1 MAFFLRRPIFAA
13 VCSLAILIAGLIAI
27 PTLPVAQYPA
37 IAPPVVTVTATYI
50 GASPQAVETSVTTP
64 LEQAINGVEG
74 VRYISSQ
81 SAQGVSTITV
91 TFDLGRNL
99 DIAAADVQNVAQST
113 LGQLPAVVQQ
123 TGLTVS
129 KNSGSFVMA
138 LALESDR
145 SNYDAEFLGNYAEL
159 NIVNDLKRVAGV
171 SDVIIFGQRRY
182 AMRVWIDPV
191 KLASQNLAT
200 SDVLNALSE
209 QNVQVAAGSIGAA
222 PELPD
227 QPYTMTVNAVG
238 QLSDPKQFGNII
250 VRANPN
256 GGFTKLSDVAR
267 IELGAEDYSTFVRF
281 DGSSNVVGLGVVQLP
296 TANALSVSNGV
307 IARLDQLSKAFPQG
321 VHYAVAFN
329 STAFVNASMKEV
341 IITLLVAIVL
351 VILVIYLFLQ
361 DPRATLIP
369 SAVIPISLVGA
380 FFVMAMFGFTI
391 NTITLFGLTLA
402 TGLVVDDAIVVI
414 ENIAR
419 YGQEHNLRGIEGA
432 GAAMQE
438 VRSAVVASSL
448 VLLAVFV
455 PVSFFP
461 GTTGQVYKQFAL
473 TIAASITISLFVAL
487 TLTPTLSA
495 MLLRHSPDATTGFF
509 GWFNRRFDAFKAF
522 YRRVLPGLFRARW
535 TVLVIFA
542 LALVWTGFLFKS
554 TPTGFIPQE
563 DQGFFIVLVQAPE
576 GTSLAGET
584 KVALKAEKIL
594 LNQPGVAD
602 VFDVGGF
609 SFTGNG
615 PNRGVMFVLLKPW
628 DERKFA
634 PWDPRSFNQSIIGEL
649 YGPSG
654 VQGKFAKQIPEAQI
668 IAFNPPAINGV
679 GNIGGFTFELEDR
692 GNIGYDQLMNV
703 LYGYEKLANQ
713 PGGPTSQVFTQ
724 FRNDAPQVKIDVDRN
739 KAKSIGVSLNDVF
752 GTLQTELGSDYV
764 NNFEY
769 LNRSYRVFAQADTP
783 YRSRLSDLQRLYVRS
798 STGGIIPLS
807 GLINVKQTKGPPFIT
822 HYNLYRS
829 IEISGN
835 AAPGHGT
842 GEAIQRMQQIAKQ
855 IDPPGV
861 TYEWSGL
868 SLEEIQAGA
877 LATLIFLLGLLFTY
891 LVLCAQYESFID
903 PLIVILAVPAALL
916 GALLFI
922 NFRIAW
928 ANAPFPINIIGFL
941 TRLANPSL
949 SQDAYAQVGYVM
961 LIGLASKSAILIVE
975 FANQQIKAGATV
987 VEAAFR
993 AAQTRL
999 RPILMTS
1006 IAFIIAIF
1014 PLVVSSGAGSGARQA
1029 LGTAIFGGMLISTFL
1044 NLVITPVLYVVI
1056 KRFELRGDRPR
1067 HKERLPDGHVPSAPP
1082 VAGGVPAP

>member
-1 MAFFLRRPIFAA
+1 MQFFLRRPIFAA

-99 DIAAADVQNVAQST
+99 DIAGADVQNAVQSA

-123 TGLTVS
+123 TGITVS

-138 LALESDR
+138 LALESD
-145 SNYDAEFLGNYAEL
+145 SSKYDAEFLGNYAEL
-159 NIVNDLKRVAGV
+159 NIVNDLKRVPGV

-182 AMRVWIDPV
+182 AMRVWLDPIE
-191 KLASQNLAT
+191 LAARGLAT
-200 SDVLNALSE
+200 SDVLNALTE
-209 QNVQVAAGSIGAA
+209 QNVQVAAGSIGGA
-222 PELPD
+222 PESLN

-238 QLSDPKQFGNII
+238 QLSDPKQFANII
-250 VRANPN
+250 VRSNPD
-256 GGFTKLSDVAR
+256 GGFTKLGDVAR
-267 IELGAEDYSTFVRF
+267 VELGAEDYSTFVRF
-281 DGSSNVVGLGVVQLP
+281 DGSDNTVGLGVVQLP

-307 IARLDQLSKAFPQG
+307 IARLNELQKSFPAG

-329 STAFVNASMKEV
+329 STTFVNASMREV
-341 IITLLVAIVL
+341 IITLLVAIFL
-351 VILVIYLFLQ
+351 VILVIFLFLQ

-369 SAVIPISLVGA
+369 SAVIPVSLIGA
-380 FFVMAMFGFTI
+380 FFVMAIFGFSI

-419 YGQEHNLRGIEGA
+419 YGQEHNLRGIGGA
-432 GAAMQE
+432 EAAMRE

-487 TLTPTLSA
+487 TLTPSLSA
-495 MLLRHSPDATTGFF
+495 ILLRHSPDATTGFF

-535 TVLVIFA
+535 LVLSLFA
-542 LALVWTGFLFKS
+542 LALVWTGMLFRS

-576 GTSLAGET
+576 GTSLAGERQ
-584 KVALKAEKIL
+584 VALKAEKIL
-594 LNQPGVAD
+594 LHQPGVAD

-628 DERKFA
+628 DQRT
-634 PWDPRSFNQSIIGEL
+634 SFDTSIIGIL
-649 YGPSG
+649 YGPNG
-654 VQGKFAKQIPEAQI
+654 VEGKFMSQIPEAQI
-668 IAFNPPAINGV
+668 VAFNPPAINGV

-692 GNIGYDQLMNV
+692 GNIGYDKLMNV
-703 LYGYEKLANQ
+703 LYQYERLANQ
-713 PGGPTSQVFTQ
+713 PGGPTAQVFTQ
-724 FRNDAPQVKIDVDRN
+724 FRNDAPQVQINVDRN
-739 KAKSIGVSLNDVF
+739 KAKSIGVSLNDLF

-769 LNRSYRVFAQADTP
+769 LNRSYRVYAQADAP
-783 YRSRLSDLQRLYVRS
+783 FRSRLSDLGRLYVRS
-798 STGGIIPLS
+798 SAGGIIPLS
-807 GLINVKQTKGPPFIT
+807 GLIRVKQTKGPPFIT

-835 AAPGHGT
+835 AAPGYGT
-842 GEAIQRMQQIAKQ
+842 GQAIQRMEQIAKQ
-855 IDPPGV
+855 VDPPGV
-861 TYEWSGL
+861 GYEWSGL
-868 SLEEIQAGA
+868 SLEEITAGS
-877 LATLIFLLGLLFTY
+877 LATLIFLLGLVFTY
-891 LVLCAQYESFID
+891 LVLCAQYESFVD

-916 GALLFI
+916 GALVFI
-922 NFRIAW
+922 NFRLFLGHL
-928 ANAPFPINIIGFL
+928 PFPWAIVGYI
-941 TRLANPSL
+941 TKMANPSL
-949 SQDAYAQVGYVM
+949 AQDAYAQVGYVM

-975 FANQQIKAGATV
+975 FANQQIRAGATV

-1006 IAFIIAIF
+1006 IAFIIAVF
-1014 PLVVSSGAGSGARQA
+1014 PLVIASGAGSGARQA

-1056 KRFELRGDRPR
+1056 KGFELRGRPPHR
-1067 HKERLPDGHVPSAPP
+1067 ETPLP
-1082 VAGGVPAP
+1082 AGRVTTTIPAK

>member
-74 VRYISSQ
+74 IRYISSQ

-91 TFDLGRNL
+91 TFALDRNL
-99 DIAAADVQNVAQST
+99 DIAAADVQNVVQSA

-123 TGLTVS
+123 TGISVG

-138 LALESDR
+138 LALESN
-145 SNYDAEFLGNYAEL
+145 SSTYGAQFLGNYAEL
-159 NIVNDLKRVAGV
+159 NIVNDLKRVPGV

-182 AMRVWIDPV
+182 AMRVWLNPV
-191 KLASQNLAT
+191 QLAAQNLAT
-200 SDVLNALSE
+200 SDVLSALSE

-222 PELPD
+222 PESPD

-238 QLSDPKQFGNII
+238 QLTDPKQFANII
-250 VRANPN
+250 VRSNPN
-256 GGFTKLSDVAR
+256 GGFTKLGDVAR

-281 DGSSNVVGLGVVQLP
+281 DGSDNNVGLGVIQLP
-296 TANALSVSNGV
+296 SANALSVSNGV
-307 IARLDQLSKAFPQG
+307 IARLNQLQKSFPQG
-321 VHYAVAFN
+321 VHYGVAFN
-329 STAFVNASMKEV
+329 STTFVNASMREV
-341 IITLLVAIVL
+341 IITLFVAIIL
-351 VILVIYLFLQ
+351 VILVIWLFLQ
-361 DPRATLIP
+361 DARATLIP
-369 SAVIPISLVGA
+369 SAVIPVALIGA
-380 FFVMAMFGFTI
+380 FFVMAMFGFSI

-432 GAAMQE
+432 AAAMAE

-473 TIAASITISLFVAL
+473 TIAASIIISLFVAM
-487 TLTPTLSA
+487 TLTPSLSA
-495 MLLRHSPDATTGFF
+495 ILLRHSPDAKTGFF
-509 GWFNRRFDAFKAF
+509 GWFNRRFDGFKTF

-535 TVLVIFA
+535 LVLGIFA
-542 LALVWTGFLFKS
+542 IALVWTGWLFKT

-576 GTSLAGET
+576 GTSLAGER
-584 KVALKAEKIL
+584 KAALKAEKIL
-594 LNQPGVAD
+594 LAQPGVSD

-628 DERKFA
+628 DERK
-634 PWDPRSFNQSIIGEL
+634 SFDKSIIGIL
-649 YGPSG
+649 YGPNG
-654 VQGKFAKQIPEAQI
+654 VQGKLSSQIPEAQI
-668 IAFNPPAINGV
+668 FAFNPPAINGV

-692 GNIGYDQLMNV
+692 GNVGFGKLMNV
-703 LYGYEKLANQ
+703 LYQYEMLGNQ

-724 FRNDAPQVKIDVDRN
+724 FRNDAPQVQIDVDRN
-739 KAKSIGVSLNDVF
+739 KAKSIGVSLNDLF

-769 LNRSYRVFAQADTP
+769 LNRSYRVYAQADTP
-783 YRSRLSDLQRLYVRS
+783 YRDRLSDLQKLYVRS
-798 STGGIIPLS
+798 SSGGIIPLS
-807 GLINVKQTKGPPFIT
+807 GLIHVKETKGPPFIT

-835 AAPGHGT
+835 AAPGHGS
-842 GEAIQRMQQIAKQ
+842 GEAIQRMEQIAQKVN
-855 IDPPGV
+855 PPGV
-861 TYEWSGL
+861 GYEWSGL

-877 LATLIFLLGLLFTY
+877 LATLIFLLGLVFTY

-916 GALLFI
+916 GALAFI
-922 NFRIAW
+922 NFRLFLGHL
-928 ANAPFPINIIGFL
+928 PFPLAIIGYI
-941 TRLANPSL
+941 TKMANPSL
-949 SQDAYAQVGYVM
+949 TQDAYAQVGYVM

-975 FANQQIKAGATV
+975 FANQQIRAGATV

-1014 PLVVSSGAGSGARQA
+1014 PLVIASGAGSGARQA
-1029 LGTAIFGGMLISTFL
+1029 LGTSIFGGMLISTFL

-1056 KRFELRGDRPR
+1056 KGFELRRRPSG
-1067 HKERLPDGHVPSAPP
+1067 HKSSGVPSANGDLTPKTQT
-1082 VAGGVPAP
+1082 VP